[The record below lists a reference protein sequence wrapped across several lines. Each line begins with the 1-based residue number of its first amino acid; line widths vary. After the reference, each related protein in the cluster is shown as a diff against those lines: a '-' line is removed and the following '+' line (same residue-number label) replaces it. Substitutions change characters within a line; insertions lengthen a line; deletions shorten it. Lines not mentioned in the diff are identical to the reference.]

1 VVAVLL
7 GPIDP
12 KNTPMTVVRV
22 SPLQK
27 SFLRVFKYEK

>member
-12 KNTPMTVVRV
+12 KVTPMTFVR
-22 SPLQK
+22 PLQK
-27 SFLRVFKYEK
+27 SFLKVFKYEN